1 MAKKDA
7 QNNEYMGNEFKSLR
21 KSEISK
27 VAPDRAAL
35 IGKFSYLTGSG
46 NASVMKEVQEA
57 DKRWLCMLFG
67 EPYEAKC
74 QGKGFGSAVHVYNED
89 GTDVKDGLTMDPSF
103 KDMDRVFKAID
114 KQYHMK
120 AIARTVRYV
129 HSGSNNSLKAFYYA
143 DGKTYE
149 SKTLNFEIV
158 DRVGGGDAFSSGLIY
173 ALMENMEPDDVV
185 NFAVASSVM
194 KHSIR
199 GDTNITSVDQIKRLM
214 NNASFDVQR

>member
-1 MAKKDA
+1 MNISNVMGSADTSVVAASKKNKWKLTDSLKDKIAEMAKKDA

-89 GTDVKDGLTMDPSF
+89 GEEILT
-103 KDMDRVFKAID
+103 
-114 KQYHMK
+114 Y
-120 AIARTVRYV
+120 T
-129 HSGSNNSLKAFYYA
+129 G
-143 DGKTYE
+143 G
-149 SKTLNFEIV
+149 
-158 DRVGGGDAFSSGLIY
+158 VGWQA
-173 ALMENMEPDDVV
+173 
-185 NFAVASSVM
+185 
-194 KHSIR
+194 K
-199 GDTNITSVDQIKRLM
+199 
-214 NNASFDVQR
+214 

>member
-1 MAKKDA
+1 MNISNVMGSADTSVVAASKKNKWKLTDSLKDKIAEMAKKDA

-74 QGKGFGSAVHVYNED
+74 QGKALVQQFMYIMKMEKRYLHIQAVLA
-89 GTDVKDGLTMDPSF
+89 GRQK
-103 KDMDRVFKAID
+103 
-114 KQYHMK
+114 KQ
-120 AIARTVRYV
+120 RR
-129 HSGSNNSLKAFYYA
+129 
-143 DGKTYE
+143 
-149 SKTLNFEIV
+149 
-158 DRVGGGDAFSSGLIY
+158 RQRLI
-173 ALMENMEPDDVV
+173 L
-185 NFAVASSVM
+185 
-194 KHSIR
+194 
-199 GDTNITSVDQIKRLM
+199 L
-214 NNASFDVQR
+214 

>member
-1 MAKKDA
+1 MWFQGAGMNISNVMGSADTSVVAASKKNKWKLTDSLKDKIAEMAKKDA

-89 GTDVKDGLTMDPSF
+89 DFIFPEIEKVQNFVNNHYPYYKEWSKEELY
-103 KDMDRVFKAID
+103 KAIKNNVHKIGMKGYLEED
-114 KQYHMK
+114 KN
-120 AIARTVRYV
+120 IVV
-129 HSGSNNSLKAFYYA
+129 LKLINDTFIEKEVKKEQAHLE
-143 DGKTYE
+143 E
-149 SKTLNFEIV
+149 SSFLLH
-158 DRVGGGDAFSSGLIY
+158 G
-173 ALMENMEPDDVV
+173 NM
-185 NFAVASSVM
+185 
-194 KHSIR
+194 
-199 GDTNITSVDQIKRLM
+199 L
-214 NNASFDVQR
+214 

>member
-1 MAKKDA
+1 MNISNVMGSADTSVVAASKKNKWKLTDSLKDKIAEMAKKDA

-74 QGKGFGSAVHVYNED
+74 QGKESSPFLCVNSSFSYIKYVYAA
-89 GTDVKDGLTMDPSF
+89 F
-103 KDMDRVFKAID
+103 IF
-114 KQYHMK
+114 
-120 AIARTVRYV
+120 
-129 HSGSNNSLKAFYYA
+129 SNVL
-143 DGKTYE
+143 
-149 SKTLNFEIV
+149 
-158 DRVGGGDAFSSGLIY
+158 
-173 ALMENMEPDDVV
+173 
-185 NFAVASSVM
+185 
-194 KHSIR
+194 
-199 GDTNITSVDQIKRLM
+199 
-214 NNASFDVQR
+214 

>member
-35 IGKFSYLTGSG
+35 IEKFSYLTGSG

-89 GTDVKDGLTMDPSF
+89 G
-103 KDMDRVFKAID
+103 
-114 KQYHMK
+114 
-120 AIARTVRYV
+120 
-129 HSGSNNSLKAFYYA
+129 
-143 DGKTYE
+143 E
-149 SKTLNFEIV
+149 EILYTGG
-158 DRVGGGDAFSSGLIY
+158 VGWQAKRNKGGDKG
-173 ALMENMEPDDVV
+173 
-185 NFAVASSVM
+185 
-194 KHSIR
+194 
-199 GDTNITSVDQIKRLM
+199 
-214 NNASFDVQR
+214 

>member
-1 MAKKDA
+1 MNISNVMGSADTSVVAASKKNKWKLTDSLKDKIAEMAKKDA

-74 QGKGFGSAVHVYNED
+74 
-89 GTDVKDGLTMDPSF
+89 
-103 KDMDRVFKAID
+103 
-114 KQYHMK
+114 
-120 AIARTVRYV
+120 
-129 HSGSNNSLKAFYYA
+129 
-143 DGKTYE
+143 
-149 SKTLNFEIV
+149 
-158 DRVGGGDAFSSGLIY
+158 
-173 ALMENMEPDDVV
+173 
-185 NFAVASSVM
+185 
-194 KHSIR
+194 
-199 GDTNITSVDQIKRLM
+199 
-214 NNASFDVQR
+214 

>member
-1 MAKKDA
+1 MNISNVMGSADTSVVAASKKNKWKLTDSLKDKIAEMAKKDA

-74 QGKGFGSAVHVYNED
+74 QGKGFGSAVHV
-89 GTDVKDGLTMDPSF
+89 
-103 KDMDRVFKAID
+103 
-114 KQYHMK
+114 
-120 AIARTVRYV
+120 
-129 HSGSNNSLKAFYYA
+129 
-143 DGKTYE
+143 
-149 SKTLNFEIV
+149 
-158 DRVGGGDAFSSGLIY
+158 
-173 ALMENMEPDDVV
+173 
-185 NFAVASSVM
+185 
-194 KHSIR
+194 
-199 GDTNITSVDQIKRLM
+199 
-214 NNASFDVQR
+214 

>member
-1 MAKKDA
+1 MNISNVMGSADTSVVAASKKNKRKLTDSLKDKIAEMAKKDA

-27 VAPDRAAL
+27 VASDRAAL

-89 GTDVKDGLTMDPSF
+89 GEEILT
-103 KDMDRVFKAID
+103 
-114 KQYHMK
+114 Y
-120 AIARTVRYV
+120 
-129 HSGSNNSLKAFYYA
+129 
-143 DGKTYE
+143 
-149 SKTLNFEIV
+149 
-158 DRVGGGDAFSSGLIY
+158 
-173 ALMENMEPDDVV
+173 
-185 NFAVASSVM
+185 
-194 KHSIR
+194 
-199 GDTNITSVDQIKRLM
+199 
-214 NNASFDVQR
+214 